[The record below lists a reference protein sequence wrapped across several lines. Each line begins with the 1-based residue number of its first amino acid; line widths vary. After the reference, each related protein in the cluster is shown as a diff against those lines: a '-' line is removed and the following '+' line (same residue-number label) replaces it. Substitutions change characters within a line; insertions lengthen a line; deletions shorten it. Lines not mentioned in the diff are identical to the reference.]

1 MASSSREAGGH
12 SLLVSCI
19 CRFNSFQ
26 RPPLFSRLTPNFEFY
41 YLEFVLLGGS
51 VVLPMREG
59 HGRRQMSPGLASA
72 CPQRLAQMLER
83 DITALSRAG
92 GDR

>member
-41 YLEFVLLGGS
+41 DLGSLGICVTGGVS
-51 VVLPMREG
+51 GPSREG
-59 HGRRQMSPGLASA
+59 GPRQEVDVTGAGIRVPSEVGADAGARHHGSL
-72 CPQRLAQMLER
+72 
-83 DITALSRAG
+83 
-92 GDR
+92 